1 MQDIDVHSLVSFS
14 LPMINCRVWTWPKP
28 LLPTWLNISLGSCIG
43 PSPNAK
49 YMSFCK
55 EVRCPCS
62 ESFPRMNWAHQWTS
76 PLGCCWFQHGHILHP
91 SIPTIKDQVV
101 RSSPWSPP
109 ACCCAWSPS
118 ATSSE
123 TAIYDHWH
131 WAWEPGLVPSRI
143 ALESRSVCPLLGPSS
158 TGPSSPWLEFGDRFK
173 HRTQLKT
180 KPKECLDVS
189 ELDNYLAQGLMMN
202 LLLLSIN
209 IEIEITCVVKKIES
223 WSCQPLSPTT
233 FPTQKSSFCTLGTT
247 NRCNHKQAQT
257 LNNLLNLQ
265 RVFSL
270 AFLQLFW
277 TNLKYHVKDKPDV
290 QLVLEVTLECRSPL
304 LLLHLLHDKLSN
316 KEVYKIN

>member
-43 PSPNAK
+43 PCPNAK

-173 HRTQLKT
+173 HRTQLKKT
-180 KPKECLDVS
+180 KGVS
-189 ELDNYLAQGLMMN
+189 GCEWARQ
-202 LLLLSIN
+202 LLSARTDDEFITIINQYWDWNHMCCQKNRILILPALESYNISNPEIILLHTRNHKPLQPQTSTN
-209 IEIEITCVVKKIES
+209 IE
-223 WSCQPLSPTT
+223 
-233 FPTQKSSFCTLGTT
+233 
-247 NRCNHKQAQT
+247 
-257 LNNLLNLQ
+257 
-265 RVFSL
+265 
-270 AFLQLFW
+270 
-277 TNLKYHVKDKPDV
+277 
-290 QLVLEVTLECRSPL
+290 
-304 LLLHLLHDKLSN
+304 
-316 KEVYKIN
+316 